1 MHCSVSSEHAEFR
14 YFGLFEKL
22 PMKYL
27 AHAKLNLI
35 EQHWTSKSTGGS
47 LDSLKGSS
55 SNL

>member
-27 AHAKLNLI
+27 ALAKLNLI